1 MYSLVI
7 QAGGR
12 SSRMGRDKALLPFL
26 GQPLIKHVASKFTP
40 VCDDILIISPL
51 VEQLSHFGWPVHP
64 DLTPGVGP
72 LMGLYTGLFHAKH
85 AAVAMLACD
94 MPFASPA
101 LFTEEE
107 RILLSG
113 NYDVVI
119 PVIAGKAEPLHA
131 IYRRESCLRA
141 IENGL
146 SEGMKRLIEWHPKVR
161 VYEIGKAEI
170 KAFDP
175 LRRAFFNL
183 NTPEDLRLAEEMA
196 ANYQDM

>member
-1 MYSLVI
+1 MFSLVI

-26 GQPLIKHVASKFTP
+26 GQPLIEYVASKFTP
-40 VCDDILIISPL
+40 VCDDILVISPL

-101 LFTEEE
+101 LFMGEE
-107 RILLSG
+107 RILLTG
-113 NYDVVI
+113 NHDVVI

-131 IYRRESCLRA
+131 IYRRDTCLLA
-141 IENGL
+141 IESGL
-146 SEGMKRLIEWHPKVR
+146 SSGMKRLIEWHPQVK
-161 VYEIGKAEI
+161 VYEMEAAKIR
-170 KAFDP
+170 AFDP
-175 LRRAFFNL
+175 LGRAFFNL

-196 ANYQDM
+196 ANHQD